1 LYYIYC
7 QIFKE
12 LVLFLIT
19 MKNIFYFIGLC
30 SNRINYSLFYRIFLI
45 VGAKRDLQDLFFE
58 KESLY
63 SIINSLFSNTVLLF
77 FFIMN
82 NFLLDFLALGAILS
96 GILVITSK
104 NPVISVLFLISVFV
118 NVAGYLV
125 LLGVGFIGISYL
137 IVYVG
142 AIAILFLFV
151 VMMLNLQLTE
161 LSAVGTEYTQNLP
174 LGTIIGSL
182 FLFELVSI
190 VPGFASGSEND
201 TFNISTVT
209 NLLPQ
214 AELGILNWFNS
225 VFLGVESAQYNP
237 ISNVHYT
244 FNTAFGTADTQFAS
258 FLQIQ
263 SVGYSIYTTGALW
276 LIVASVILLLA
287 MVGPITLSMNKT
299 PTNSPNKIAS
309 YFITHINSIEYSPG
323 NVEK

>member
-1 LYYIYC
+1 
-7 QIFKE
+7 
-12 LVLFLIT
+12 
-19 MKNIFYFIGLC
+19 
-30 SNRINYSLFYRIFLI
+30 
-45 VGAKRDLQDLFFE
+45 
-58 KESLY
+58 
-63 SIINSLFSNTVLLF
+63 
-77 FFIMN
+77 MN

-174 LGTIIGSL
+174 LGAIIGSL

-190 VPGFASGSEND
+190 LPFTGTISP
-201 TFNISTVT
+201 FNINTITS
-209 NLLPQ
+209 LLP
-214 AELGILNWFNS
+214 LGILNWFNS
-225 VFLGVESAQYNP
+225 LFLSIDYTQCDSE
-237 ISNVHYT
+237 VHYT
-244 FNTAFGTADTQFAS
+244 FNTMTADTQFAS

-263 SVGYSIYTTGALW
+263 SIGYSIYTVGAIW
-276 LIVASVILLLA
+276 LIIASVILLLA
-287 MVGPITLSMNKT
+287 IVGPITLSMKKNT
-299 PTNSPNKIAS
+299 LFFPL
-309 YFITHINSIEYSPG
+309 FI
-323 NVEK
+323 

>member
-1 LYYIYC
+1 
-7 QIFKE
+7 
-12 LVLFLIT
+12 
-19 MKNIFYFIGLC
+19 
-30 SNRINYSLFYRIFLI
+30 
-45 VGAKRDLQDLFFE
+45 
-58 KESLY
+58 
-63 SIINSLFSNTVLLF
+63 
-77 FFIMN
+77 MN

-190 VPGFASGSEND
+190 VPGFTTENG

-225 VFLGVESAQYNP
+225 VFLGVESAQYSP
-237 ISNVHYT
+237 ISDVHYA
-244 FNTAFGTADTQFAS
+244 FNTTAADTQFAS

-263 SVGYSIYTTGALW
+263 SIGYSIYTTGALW

-299 PTNSPNKIAS
+299 PNLPPSLTISRK
-309 YFITHINSIEYSPG
+309 
-323 NVEK
+323 EK

>member
-1 LYYIYC
+1 
-7 QIFKE
+7 
-12 LVLFLIT
+12 
-19 MKNIFYFIGLC
+19 
-30 SNRINYSLFYRIFLI
+30 
-45 VGAKRDLQDLFFE
+45 
-58 KESLY
+58 
-63 SIINSLFSNTVLLF
+63 
-77 FFIMN
+77 MN

-190 VPGFASGSEND
+190 VPGFASGSD
-201 TFNISTVT
+201 GTFNISTVT

-225 VFLGVESAQYNP
+225 VFLGVKSTQYSP
-237 ISNVHYT
+237 PTGSDVHYT
-244 FNTAFGTADTQFAS
+244 FNTMAADTQFAS

-263 SVGYSIYTTGALW
+263 SIGYSIYTTGALW

-299 PTNSPNKIAS
+299 STN
-309 YFITHINSIEYSPG
+309 
-323 NVEK
+323 

>member
-1 LYYIYC
+1 
-7 QIFKE
+7 
-12 LVLFLIT
+12 
-19 MKNIFYFIGLC
+19 
-30 SNRINYSLFYRIFLI
+30 
-45 VGAKRDLQDLFFE
+45 
-58 KESLY
+58 
-63 SIINSLFSNTVLLF
+63 
-77 FFIMN
+77 MN

-190 VPGFASGSEND
+190 VPAFATGSENG
-201 TFNISTVT
+201 TFNISSVT
-209 NLLPQ
+209 NVLPQ

-225 VFLGVESAQYNP
+225 VFLGVESAQYSPLTN
-237 ISNVHYT
+237 SDVHST
-244 FNTAFGTADTQFAS
+244 FNTAFGAADTQFAS

-263 SVGYSIYTTGALW
+263 SIGYSIYTTGALW

-299 PTNSPNKIAS
+299 PVN
-309 YFITHINSIEYSPG
+309 
-323 NVEK
+323 

>member
-1 LYYIYC
+1 
-7 QIFKE
+7 
-12 LVLFLIT
+12 
-19 MKNIFYFIGLC
+19 M
-30 SNRINYSLFYRIFLI
+30 
-45 VGAKRDLQDLFFE
+45 
-58 KESLY
+58 
-63 SIINSLFSNTVLLF
+63 FSNTVWSYF
-77 FFIMN
+77 FFIIMN
-82 NFLLDFLALGAILS
+82 KFLLDFLALGAILS

-190 VPGFASGSEND
+190 VPFTGSEPFGG
-201 TFNISTVT
+201 TFNSNTVT

-225 VFLGVESAQYNP
+225 VFLGVESAQY
-237 ISNVHYT
+237 SSVSDVYYT
-244 FNTAFGTADTQFAS
+244 FNTMAADTQFAS

-263 SVGYSIYTTGALW
+263 SIGYTIYTTGALW

-287 MVGPITLSMNKT
+287 MVGPITLSMSKT
-299 PTNSPNKIAS
+299 TSN
-309 YFITHINSIEYSPG
+309 
-323 NVEK
+323 